1 MAKNEESP
9 FFKSCIQTQ
18 HPITENSYFGYPTH
32 HYLVVQVS
40 TTTQPW
46 WRRLW
51 LARKFAILSKETSS
65 SAKEWVSWLPNPSRI
80 WKQSNFFVN
89 SKHKRL
95 SNSYGSDL
103 SFFYSSAKPW
113 GPIQKAFGKSAVSWL
128 QFCLLLHSLNQ

>member
-1 MAKNEESP
+1 MKTKKNGW
-9 FFKSCIQTQ
+9 T
-18 HPITENSYFGYPTH
+18 NGWLY
-32 HYLVVQVS
+32 YLVVQVS

-80 WKQSNFFVN
+80 WKQSNFFVK

-103 SFFYSSAKPW
+103 SFFYSSAKSW
-113 GPIQKAFGKSAVSWL
+113 GPKKLLEKALYHGYNFVYFYIHWTNNNIFEKWYY
-128 QFCLLLHSLNQ
+128 